1 MFSTMYIHILAIMLF
16 IFVSM
21 NRGES
26 TKLEDIEKLH
36 WDSLER
42 LPRFAQAVLIKE
54 GGIERQ
60 KDKIINATAKTG
72 NNINNVEMYI
82 SCWRKI
88 YEDQYGL
95 ELFMNGVYKLQHEPE
110 QFGPYTEEHSL
121 QQCVQNKANTYAAKL
136 PSVQAANCD
145 KYRIPGHEQDFYELQ
160 NKIKYSYYQRMWY
173 GEAILF
179 NKIHE
184 TAIVKLRLVRGRN

>member
-95 ELFMNGVYKLQHEPE
+95 ELFMS
-110 QFGPYTEEHSL
+110 PYTEEHSL